1 MSLELKFENA
11 LVINIG
17 KLEPGKCVEEEK
29 DGVTKSKIK
38 SNYAIYFGSDGT
50 PNAVAL
56 EKNTDLNEIVK
67 QAYDKLKKIESNI
80 MRLILTGNIL
90 TVKNTKLGED
100 AVQVHKDAEN
110 IPENIKEGLTGDVEF
125 SFVEDTG
132 LKNPTI
138 FTVPSRQTLY
148 IVTSGMKKNFT
159 DYNPIYERIE
169 NVQNEVCQNWPPKTA
184 QEGTQ
189 VEEER
194 EVDTTGQMTG
204 GRRRS
209 RRGRGKRAVRR
220 TRKGNRT
227 KKGLGRVRSSRRG
240 RGRGRRTLR
249 SRRR

>member
-17 KLEPGKCVEEEK
+17 KEPPGSCKQKEGE
-29 DGVTKSKIK
+29 TMSKIK
-38 SNYAIYFGSDGT
+38 SNYAIYFRSDGN

-67 QAYDKLKKIESNI
+67 QAYDKLKIRESDI
-80 MRLILTGNIL
+80 LKLILTGNIL

-100 AVQVHKDAEN
+100 VVEVHRDAKN
-110 IPENIKEGLTGDVEF
+110 ISTEIKEGLTGDVEF
-125 SFVEDTG
+125 SFVPESNVVNTK
-132 LKNPTI
+132 LK
-138 FTVPSRQTLY
+138 VPSGQTLY

-169 NVQNEVCQNWPPKTA
+169 EVQNEVCKNWPYTNSNSVK
-184 QEGTQ
+184 Q
-189 VEEER
+189 VEEEQEVDAR
-194 EVDTTGQMTG
+194 VDTTGEMNG

-209 RRGRGKRAVRR
+209 RRGRGKRAIRR
-220 TRKGNRT
+220 TRKGNRI
-227 KKGLGRVRSSRRG
+227 KKVNGRVRSSRRG
-240 RGRGRRTLR
+240 RGRRLR